1 MKDKQNIIKSSA
13 NIYNAIKQLNKSKIK
28 TLIVLKK
35 KKFIGTVTDGDIR
48 RGLLKKIDL
57 NSNK

>member
-35 KKFIGTVTDGDIR
+35 NKFIGTVTDGDIR
-48 RGLLKKIDL
+48 RGLLKKI
-57 NSNK
+57 